1 MVLVIALFTITVNM
15 NQTEQLLKEY
25 SFRIILGSASPRRQE
40 LLKGLGFDFINKP
53 IHADESFPAD
63 LKAQEIPLYLA
74 EKKADAYP
82 DELKE
87 NELLITADTIVW
99 CEGKVLNKPL
109 NFVEGKKMLESLSGK
124 MHEVFTAVCLKS
136 SNKQTTF
143 FDSSKVYFKTL
154 KTHEIE
160 YYLTN
165 FSPYDKAG
173 SYGVQDWIGYVGID
187 RIDGSFYNV
196 MGLPVKELYEELIK
210 F

>member
-1 MVLVIALFTITVNM
+1 M
-15 NQTEQLLKEY
+15 NATEKLLKEFPY
-25 SFRIILGSASPRRQE
+25 KLILGSASPRRQE
-40 LLKGLGFDFINKP
+40 LLKSLGFEFLNKP
-53 IHADESFPAD
+53 INANEDFAPD
-63 LKAQEIPLYLA
+63 LKAQEIPIYLA
-74 EKKADAYP
+74 EKKADAYS

-99 CEGKVLNKPL
+99 CEGKVLNKPAT
-109 NFVEGKKMLESLSGK
+109 FVEGKKMLESLSGK

-136 SNKQTTF
+136 TNKQTTF
-143 FDSSKVYFKTL
+143 YDVSKVYFKKL
-154 KTHEIE
+154 KTEEIE

-173 SYGVQDWIGYVGID
+173 GYGVQDWIGYIGID
-187 RIDGSFYNV
+187 KIEGSFYNV